1 MNQLL
6 CYLEKHGILLCN
18 QNPLLPALEDI
29 GCSWNDVVELID
41 SHQLFYCKAFQ
52 KRTTYLSAQVYYL
65 LKAVRPAKPLPPA
78 AGQLYALEDGEI
90 SMLRSRGA
98 GKLQIVGVYVGQ
110 STILALAGGVIGLLL
125 GFLLCVLIGTANG
138 FMSFENPVDLSFRPG
153 LSSIG
158 MMLAAALVSVLVMTL
173 PVLKYARVTIVEQK
187 RKKRSKPIWQRF
199 FLDFLCVA
207 VSTYGWYSFGRQ

>member
-78 AGQLYALEDGEI
+78 AGQLYALMADKPPVDTSFLKEVSHLSPKSYQQGFDF
-90 SMLRSRGA
+90 L
-98 GKLQIVGVYVGQ
+98 LQNLYV
-110 STILALAGGVIGLLL
+110 TALANGKQLTSNWST
-125 GFLLCVLIGTANG
+125 FRYGTADAWETATPNRW
-138 FMSFENPVDLSFRPG
+138 SCDNACERLWEI
-153 LSSIG
+153 LSST
-158 MMLAAALVSVLVMTL
+158 MPEKLF
-173 PVLKYARVTIVEQK
+173 
-187 RKKRSKPIWQRF
+187 RSLIR
-199 FLDFLCVA
+199 
-207 VSTYGWYSFGRQ
+207 

>member
-1 MNQLL
+1 MNLLL

-78 AGQLYALEDGEI
+78 AGQLYALMADKPPVDTSFLKEVSHLSPKSYQQGFDF
-90 SMLRSRGA
+90 L
-98 GKLQIVGVYVGQ
+98 LQNLYV
-110 STILALAGGVIGLLL
+110 TALANGKQLTSNWST
-125 GFLLCVLIGTANG
+125 FRYGTADAWETATPNRW
-138 FMSFENPVDLSFRPG
+138 SCDNACERLWEI
-153 LSSIG
+153 LSST
-158 MMLAAALVSVLVMTL
+158 MPEKLF
-173 PVLKYARVTIVEQK
+173 
-187 RKKRSKPIWQRF
+187 RSLIR
-199 FLDFLCVA
+199 
-207 VSTYGWYSFGRQ
+207 

>member
-78 AGQLYALEDGEI
+78 AGQLYALMADKPPVDTSFLKEVSHLSPKSYQQGFDF
-90 SMLRSRGA
+90 L
-98 GKLQIVGVYVGQ
+98 LQNLYV
-110 STILALAGGVIGLLL
+110 TALANGKQLTSNWST
-125 GFLLCVLIGTANG
+125 FRYGTADAWETATPNRW
-138 FMSFENPVDLSFRPG
+138 SCDNARERLWEI
-153 LSSIG
+153 LSST
-158 MMLAAALVSVLVMTL
+158 MPEKLF
-173 PVLKYARVTIVEQK
+173 
-187 RKKRSKPIWQRF
+187 RSLIR
-199 FLDFLCVA
+199 
-207 VSTYGWYSFGRQ
+207 